1 MNSKRILFVLTSQDR
16 LGDTGHK
23 TGAYLSEIT
32 HPYDEFQRAGYEIH
46 MISPQG
52 GEVPLDGVLMDDPI
66 NATWMN
72 DEDFL
77 SKIEETKKPS
87 QVNAQDYCA
96 IYFAGGH
103 GAMFDF
109 PENRELQKLA
119 TEIFDNDGVVGAVC
133 HGSAA
138 LVNVRLDDGSYLVK
152 GHEISS
158 FTNEEENIVG
168 MEKAVPFLLETKLKE
183 RGAEHSSAPA
193 FASHV
198 VKSGRVVTGQN
209 PASAAGVGKAI
220 LEVLDFIEEGR
231 TLPEQNWCEWHEP
244 RSNPATS
251 LV

>member
-1 MNSKRILFVLTSQDR
+1 MKSKRVLFVLTSQDQ

-32 HPYDEFQRAGYEIH
+32 HPYDELIRAGYDIH
-46 MISPQG
+46 MISPKG
-52 GEVPLDGVLMDDPI
+52 GAVPLDGVLMDDPI

-72 DEDFL
+72 DEEFL
-77 SKIEETKKPS
+77 SKIEDTQRPW
-87 QVNAQDYCA
+87 QVQADDYCA

-109 PENRELQKLA
+109 PDNLQLQKLT
-119 TEIFDNDGVVGAVC
+119 TEVFENNGVVAAVC
-133 HGSAA
+133 HGSAG
-138 LVNVRLDDGSYLVK
+138 LVNVRLDNSGYLIK

-168 MEKAVPFLLETKLKE
+168 MEQAVPFLLETKLKE

-193 FASHV
+193 FACHV
-198 VKSGRVVTGQN
+198 VKSGRLVTGQN
-209 PASAAGVGKAI
+209 PSSAAGVGKAMV
-220 LEVLDFIEEGR
+220 EVLDFIEEGR
-231 TLPEQNWCEWHEP
+231 SLPEKGWCEWNEP
-244 RSNPATS
+244 RASTP